1 MGQQGSFKNK
11 KVISFSGKIASGKDT
26 LANALQMN
34 LKKDLNVN
42 FEIISFGY
50 FLKDELKDFIDN
62 LYFDERI
69 LSNIFQISI
78 DDVKKCKEILYTEEN
93 RDIKNKTNN
102 IRKLL
107 QYYGTNIRRKQDKN
121 YWINRLIYY
130 IKNSKTNNFIITDS
144 RFVNEIESLNIFDTF
159 KIDLRIS
166 KNEQLRRITN
176 RDGTILSLDE
186 LNHLSECE
194 LDDYKNF
201 DLILDV
207 DDKKINEC
215 TDLILKKV
223 NISLDLK

>member
-1 MGQQGSFKNK
+1 M
-11 KVISFSGKIASGKDT
+11 
-26 LANALQMN
+26 
-34 LKKDLNVN
+34 
-42 FEIISFGY
+42 
-50 FLKDELKDFIDN
+50 
-62 LYFDERI
+62 
-69 LSNIFQISI
+69 
-78 DDVKKCKEILYTEEN
+78 
-93 RDIKNKTNN
+93 
-102 IRKLL
+102 
-107 QYYGTNIRRKQDKN
+107 
-121 YWINRLIYY
+121 IYY

-166 KNEQLRRITN
+166 KDEQLRRITN

-194 LDDYKNF
+194 LDGYKNF

>member
-166 KNEQLRRITN
+166 KDEQLRRITN

-194 LDDYKNF
+194 LDGYKNF

-215 TDLILKKV
+215 TNLILKKV
-223 NISLDLK
+223 NICLDLK

>member
-1 MGQQGSFKNK
+1 
-11 KVISFSGKIASGKDT
+11 
-26 LANALQMN
+26 MN

-166 KNEQLRRITN
+166 KDEQLRRITN

-194 LDDYKNF
+194 LDGYKNF

-215 TDLILKKV
+215 TNLILKKV
-223 NISLDLK
+223 NICLDLK

>member
-1 MGQQGSFKNK
+1 MGQQESFKNK

-78 DDVKKCKEILYTEEN
+78 DDIKKCKEILYTEEN
-93 RDIKNKTNN
+93 CDIKNKTNN

-166 KNEQLRRITN
+166 KDEQLRRITN

-194 LDDYKNF
+194 LDGYKNF

-215 TDLILKKV
+215 TNLILKKV
-223 NISLDLK
+223 NICLDLK

>member
-1 MGQQGSFKNK
+1 MGQQESFKNK
-11 KVISFSGKIASGKDT
+11 KVVSFSGKIASGKDT

-78 DDVKKCKEILYTEEN
+78 DDIKKCKEILYTEEN

-166 KNEQLRRITN
+166 KDEQLRRIAN
-176 RDGTILSLDE
+176 RDSTILSLDE

-194 LDDYKNF
+194 LDGYKNF

>member
-1 MGQQGSFKNK
+1 MGQQESFKNK
-11 KVISFSGKIASGKDT
+11 KVVSFSGKIASGKDT

-78 DDVKKCKEILYTEEN
+78 DDIKKCKEILYTEEN

-166 KNEQLRRITN
+166 KDEQLRRMAN
-176 RDGTILSLDE
+176 RDSTILSLDE

-194 LDDYKNF
+194 LDGYKNF